1 MTLTRII
8 VVASLVLVLA
18 ACKFKG
24 NVETKYEEPLSP
36 AIASLKDSGL
46 PCFKCHSYEK
56 YAQNKPGI
64 FSHAKHKTF
73 GVHCNTCHGTK
84 EHTKSNVNK
93 EACDTCHKLTSFTL
107 ETSGMPVNF
116 THQNHAR
123 RFSCS
128 ECHPKLFLMKKGS
141 TKLAM
146 DDMYR
151 GNSCGSCHNGKKAF
165 STSSCSKCHAKMTGF
180 KKALTYTSAGMS
192 PVIFSHELHTA
203 MFECN
208 SCHTTIFKYK
218 KGGSGMKMDD
228 LYQGKFCGSCH
239 NGQSAFGSSDCQRCH
254 K

>member
-1 MTLTRII
+1 MTLTRIV
-8 VVASLVLVLA
+8 VVASLVLVLS

-24 NVETKYEEPLSP
+24 NVETKYEEPQSP
-36 AIASLKDSGL
+36 VIASLKDSGL

-56 YAQNKPGI
+56 YARNMPGI
-64 FSHAKHKTF
+64 FSHAKHKSV
-73 GVHCNTCHGTK
+73 GVHCNTCHSTK
-84 EHTKSNVNK
+84 EHTKSNVNR

-123 RFSCS
+123 RFNCG
-128 ECHPKLFLMKKGS
+128 ECHPRLFLMKKGS

-146 DDMYR
+146 DDMYK
-151 GNSCGSCHNGKKAF
+151 GNTCGACHNGKKAF
-165 STSSCSKCHAKMTGF
+165 STSSCAKCHAKMTGF

-208 SCHTTIFKYK
+208 NCHTAIFKYK

-228 LYQGKFCGSCH
+228 LYQGKFCASCH